1 MFKPLTRWSEGWIE
15 AIERE
20 KERLEDLSAAALI
33 AAYGETDAML
43 IDEICAD
50 VTFERHLGP
59 WIDCE
64 HEEECWEPLFTE
76 TATETLW
83 ELKKRVDR
91 NTRGLVDV
99 WLQDRAEK
107 NITQREKNRRE
118 EYAEMV
124 ADIGRIFDRR
134 AA

>member
-1 MFKPLTRWSEGWIE
+1 MFKPLTRWSERWTA

-20 KERLEDLSAAALI
+20 KEHLEDMTASALI
-33 AAYGETDAML
+33 AEYGEREAML
-43 IDEICAD
+43 IDEIVCD
-50 VTFERHLGP
+50 VTFDRHIGP
-59 WIDCE
+59 WLDDD
-64 HEEECWEPLFTE
+64 HESECWEPLFTE